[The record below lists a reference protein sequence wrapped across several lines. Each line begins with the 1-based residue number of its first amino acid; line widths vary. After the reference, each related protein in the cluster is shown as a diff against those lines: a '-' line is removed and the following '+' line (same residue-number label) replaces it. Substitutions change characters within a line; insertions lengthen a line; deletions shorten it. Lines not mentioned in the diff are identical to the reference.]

1 MPIRRVTKRF
11 HREVVIVPH
20 ALGRIHPHSLRIN
33 PLALRIKHGAIIK
46 MKHAAADKNRTDR
59 IVGELDGTKN
69 RFRLTDGVIIQQQH
83 EIAVP
88 SFRRFVHTSREAAG
102 TT

>member
-1 MPIRRVTKRF
+1 
-11 HREVVIVPH
+11 
-20 ALGRIHPHSLRIN
+20 
-33 PLALRIKHGAIIK
+33 